1 MGCGVPAADFL
12 VAGFKLGESRLP
24 RSLRL
29 RLMKTHIADFASAGP
44 GPALGSYR
52 RDLSVARFL
61 GLAGDGR

>member
-1 MGCGVPAADFL
+1 MGCGVPAAGFL

-29 RLMKTHIADFASAGP
+29 RLMKTHIADFASAAP
-44 GPALGSYR
+44 GPASYR

-61 GLAGDGR
+61 ALGGDGR